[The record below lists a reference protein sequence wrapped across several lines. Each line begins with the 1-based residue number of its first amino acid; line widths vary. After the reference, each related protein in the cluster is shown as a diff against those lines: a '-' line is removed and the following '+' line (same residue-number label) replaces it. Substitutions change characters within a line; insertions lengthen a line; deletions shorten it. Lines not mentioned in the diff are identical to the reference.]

1 MVDADRQREAA
12 AVTVSEA
19 STAGIDRLNDWN
31 REMAFQGTSL
41 ILMDPR
47 DLAGMLER
55 LANAARLESL
65 VVTWDS
71 LVALALAGRVAA
83 AHVEEMRVDTGEAA

>member
-1 MVDADRQREAA
+1 M
-12 AVTVSEA
+12 TVSEA
-19 STAGIDRLNDWN
+19 AAAGIDRLNEWN
-31 REMAFQGTSL
+31 GEMAFQGTSL

-55 LANAARLESL
+55 LANAARLESF
-65 VVTWDS
+65 VTSWDS

-83 AHVEEMRVDTGEAA
+83 DRAEELRVDAGEAA

>member
-19 STAGIDRLNDWN
+19 SAAGIDRLNDWN

-83 AHVEEMRVDTGEAA
+83 AHAEELDVSAGAA